1 MADSPFS
8 MNFTE
13 RGIIRSR
20 DILNELLQLKPEI
33 SIIQFDTAEKN
44 SYLISFNNRNWK
56 VSSIVY
62 IICSQIKDTPTTA
75 QQLMEKNI
83 DNIQLNEKCIKD
95 VLEFLTSN
103 GMLIG
108 TEAKKSPEKRNHYL
122 WARITVFPANVV
134 EKFNFLSILFK
145 TPFFIT
151 LGTICLAFFVFI
163 MLTHSSA
170 EVSATIQALNINNY
184 IPFFIIVLLIGLFH
198 EFGHSAALMHFNETP
213 RRIGVAVYFIMPVLF
228 SDVTNAWKLKK
239 WQRCIVDLG
248 GIYFQLILSFVL
260 YIVNYCWLKIPLL
273 ETAIIFSMLEVIN
286 NLNPFIRMDGFWLV
300 CDALGI
306 SSPLK
311 FLFAFITNPFRK
323 NKNLQFQ
330 SFSTIYKIII
340 YAYAIATIVFLTYF
354 FSILVNST
362 QIAIS
367 YVLGDILKLINE
379 YDNIN
384 FTFGNA
390 IEYFSKRFTTFII
403 LFFMARLVIKG
414 ISVLIKLFFDKKWHS
429 KKLK

>member
-1 MADSPFS
+1 
-8 MNFTE
+8 
-13 RGIIRSR
+13 
-20 DILNELLQLKPEI
+20 
-33 SIIQFDTAEKN
+33 
-44 SYLISFNNRNWK
+44 
-56 VSSIVY
+56 
-62 IICSQIKDTPTTA
+62 
-75 QQLMEKNI
+75 
-83 DNIQLNEKCIKD
+83 
-95 VLEFLTSN
+95 
-103 GMLIG
+103 MLIG